1 MRETLL
7 SNCERNFINKCI
19 TEETVNF
26 CYFINLFILTLN
38 QSVLN
43 LEQFNTLIV
52 YVI

>member
-26 CYFINLFILTLN
+26 YYFINLFILADK
-38 QSVLN
+38 VLY
-43 LEQFNTLIV
+43 LYIFRTI
-52 YVI
+52 